1 MSLCVFT
8 LYGETEHVPVSL
20 LCTGRLNMSLCVF
33 TLYGETEHVPLCL
46 YFVRGD

>member
-8 LYGETEHVPVSL
+8 LYGETEPCVSL
-20 LCTGRLNMSLCVF
+20 LCTARLNMSLCVF